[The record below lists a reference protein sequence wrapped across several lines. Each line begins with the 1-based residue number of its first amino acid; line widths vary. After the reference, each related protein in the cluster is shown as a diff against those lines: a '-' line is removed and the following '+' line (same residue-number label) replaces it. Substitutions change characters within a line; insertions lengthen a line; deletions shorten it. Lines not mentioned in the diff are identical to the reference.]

1 MQVTFKR
8 FGALLAGF
16 LLAAIIWFVA
26 RNYKL
31 DEIFAQLSKF
41 TSIDLIVIPLLVV
54 TNFTVLSLVD
64 FVALKTVVR
73 SGFRYPPA
81 LLSSFVASAFS
92 YNLGAPA
99 VVGAFFRF
107 KILSKIGVTSK
118 QILDAII
125 LVSFHY
131 WVALVVSF
139 CFVSLLTSVLGYQKI
154 FSPSVSA
161 IMTLISSSALVYY
174 FFFLEKRRILR
185 VFNLKFLT
193 PPRPVTQK
201 ILLLCICDWV
211 VHSAVFYMCIP
222 GHDVHYL
229 ELAVPFLLSHILAL
243 LSNIPGGF
251 GLFESTGFLTLKHSI
266 QPEALIAGLLVYRL
280 FMYIIPLIL
289 AAVTYAIFELKT
301 EAEIRGE
308 E

>member
-1 MQVTFKR
+1 MQVSIQR
-8 FGALLAGF
+8 FATVIAGV
-16 LLAAIIWFVA
+16 LVISVIWFVV
-26 RNYKL
+26 RNYNL
-31 DEIFAQLSKF
+31 DEIVAQLTKF
-41 TSIDLIVIPLLVV
+41 TTFDLIIIPLLVFA
-54 TNFTVLSLVD
+54 NFLVLSLVD
-64 FVALKTVVR
+64 FVALKTVIR
-73 SGFRYPPA
+73 SGFQYPPA

-131 WVALVVSF
+131 WIALVVSF

-154 FSPSVSA
+154 FSPAVSA
-161 IMTLISSSALVYY
+161 IMTLVSSSALVYY
-174 FFFLEKRRILR
+174 FFFLEKRRIFK
-185 VFNLKFLT
+185 VFKLKFLT

-243 LSNIPGGF
+243 ISNIPGGF
-251 GLFESTGFLTLKHSI
+251 GLFESAGFITLKNSI

-280 FMYIIPLIL
+280 FMYLIPLVI
-289 AAVTYAIFELKT
+289 AAVTYAIFELRT
-301 EAEIRGE
+301 ESNLKSQD
-308 E
+308 